1 MPKYARSPNVQPLKD
16 YRIVVTKNALERLVK
31 GFIVMYGGSYR
42 DKVDKNTTHIIS
54 SQPSSSEKNEIRKA
68 QDNGPQ
74 IVDPDFLLKI
84 ISDNRANLYKKARH
98 CSPVAM
104 AHGTVEGLD
113 NRSDDIMEGKH
124 VRFKVESPPPNN
136 RDGGKAPKSNI
147 KAEPNTEDD
156 GKKEFEN
163 TPEKYSLYIPQDS
176 KRAYE
181 AKLKKSSYFYDIK
194 VVKNSGATKFLTLT
208 SFGRNGKIW
217 VERSL
222 GDGSVDD
229 AVNKF
234 RDMFKDKTGLDWEHR
249 NDEAQDGKYA
259 FGNGREPVQ
268 KLMQLI
274 FNEEGFNMAKN
285 ALGYKY
291 SLESLKDYD
300 IELQFKTLA
309 KEAAM
314 ARRSHKDRTKAKT
327 DKDHEIHPSADGIHI
342 QDLSTWK
349 RSAKQLQGLW
359 QLKNAYEIMKAASN
373 SGKEVQ
379 LFNRQFQDMT
389 ALSQESVEFQTVNQ
403 YLNNHRAFDKYEVK
417 DIFRINLGEEP
428 SPYHPDK
435 DSKRYLLWHG
445 SRAVNYCSI
454 LSHGL
459 QIPPPRGPL
468 TGSLFAKGIDLTD
481 ISSVAAQD
489 CNTRSD
495 ALLLLCEA
503 AIAKEN
509 YTRGRVG
516 PSKWIDAEKVHKT
529 LKGVNMVSF
538 THYRQIGLNFFF
550 FSSNAQ
556 LRQPNPTIKPKTN
569 FLEADSQYNKY
580 TCYDP
585 AQVRLRYLLRFDA
598 PLSGKEGNH
607 EPKPETGTT

>member
-1 MPKYARSPNVQPLKD
+1 MRMTRAATRSPNVQPLKD

-84 ISDNRANLYKKARH
+84 ISDNGANLDKKACH
-98 CSPVAM
+98 CSPLGSTDSTA
-104 AHGTVEGLD
+104 EGPE
-113 NRSDDIMEGKH
+113 NMQGKR
-124 VRFKVESPPPNN
+124 VRFEVESPQ
-136 RDGGKAPKSNI
+136 
-147 KAEPNTEDD
+147 PNTGVGERPPKFNTEAKPNAEEDS
-156 GKKEFEN
+156 KKDFEN
-163 TPEKYSLYIPQDS
+163 TPEKYSLDIPHDS
-176 KRAYE
+176 ELAYK
-181 AKLKKSSYFYDIK
+181 AKLKKSSYFYDIE
-194 VVKNSGATKFLTLT
+194 VVKDSGVSKFQTLT
-208 SFGRNGKIW
+208 RFGRNGKIW
-217 VERSL
+217 AERSL

-234 RDMFKDKTGLDWEHR
+234 RDTFKDKTGLDWENR

-259 FGNGREPVQ
+259 FSNGREPVQ

-300 IELQFKTLA
+300 IELQFKTLE
-309 KEAAM
+309 KEAAL
-314 ARRSHKDRTKAKT
+314 ARRSHKKRTKAKT

-417 DIFRINLGEEP
+417 DIFRINLREEP

-468 TGSLFAKGIDLTD
+468 TSSLFAKGIDLTD

-509 YTRGRVG
+509 YTRGKVG

-529 LKGVNMVSF
+529 LKGVNMV
-538 THYRQIGLNFFF
+538 
-550 FSSNAQ
+550 
-556 LRQPNPTIKPKTN
+556 
-569 FLEADSQYNKY
+569 
-580 TCYDP
+580 
-585 AQVRLRYLLRFDA
+585 RLRYLLRFDA

-607 EPKPETGTT
+607 QPKPETGTT

>member
-1 MPKYARSPNVQPLKD
+1 MRTTRAATRSPNVQPLKD

-54 SQPSSSEKNEIRKA
+54 SQPSPSEKHEIRKA

-98 CSPVAM
+98 CSPVAR

-124 VRFKVESPPPNN
+124 VRFNVESSPPNN
-136 RDGGKAPKSNI
+136 RVGGKAPKSNT
-147 KAEPNTEDD
+147 KAEPNAEDD
-156 GKKEFEN
+156 GKKDFEN
-163 TPEKYSLYIPQDS
+163 TPEEYSLYIPQDS
-176 KRAYE
+176 ERAYE
-181 AKLKKSSYFYDIK
+181 ARLKKSSYFYDIK
-194 VVKNSGATKFLTLT
+194 VVKKFQTLT

-234 RDMFKDKTGLDWEHR
+234 RDTFKDKTGLDWENR
-249 NDEAQDGKYA
+249 NDDAQHGKYA

-268 KLMQLI
+268 ELMQLI
-274 FNEEGFNMAKN
+274 FNEKGFNMAKN

-291 SLESLKDYD
+291 SLESLEDYD

-309 KEAAM
+309 KEAAL
-314 ARRSHKDRTKAKT
+314 ARRSNKNGTKAKS
-327 DKDHEIHPSADGIHI
+327 DKDHEVHSSADEIHI
-342 QDLSTWK
+342 QDLSSWK
-349 RSAKQLQGLW
+349 RSAKRLQGLW

-379 LFNRQFQDMT
+379 LFNRQFQEMT

-403 YLNNHRAFDKYEVK
+403 YLNNHRAFDNYEVK
-417 DIFRINLGEEP
+417 DIFRINLREEP
-428 SPYHPDK
+428 SPYPHDK
-435 DSKRYLLWHG
+435 NYKRYLLWHG

-459 QIPPPRGPL
+459 QIPPPKGPL
-468 TGSLFAKGIDLTD
+468 TGSLFAKGIDLAD

-503 AIAKEN
+503 ALAEEN
-509 YTRGRVG
+509 CTRGKVG
-516 PSKWIDAEKVHKT
+516 PSKWIDAGKVHQT
-529 LKGVNMVSF
+529 LEGVDM
-538 THYRQIGLNFFF
+538 T
-550 FSSNAQ
+550 
-556 LRQPNPTIKPKTN
+556 
-569 FLEADSQYNKY
+569 
-580 TCYDP
+580 
-585 AQVRLRYLLRFDA
+585 LLRDR
-598 PLSGKEGNH
+598 ER
-607 EPKPETGTT
+607 